1 MMVSLHHIDL
11 FAQLNKNPGAAVNP
25 PSLLFFKVMKTYKSN
40 SEISLSVRVGEGHMH
55 IRFNPTSDGG
65 SAYTTGNPA
74 VQAGLERHPRYGKMF
89 FLMPEQPVYE
99 PVEETEPAPEPGG
112 VKVIKVNALQDAKDY
127 LVETFGISRTQLTSK
142 AKILAQAKANNVEFD
157 GLN

>member
-1 MMVSLHHIDL
+1 
-11 FAQLNKNPGAAVNP
+11 
-25 PSLLFFKVMKTYKSN
+25 MKKYKSN

-65 SAYTTGNPA
+65 STYTTNNAA
-74 VQAGLERHPRYGKMF
+74 VQAGLERHPQYGKMF
-89 FLMPEQPVYE
+89 FLLPEQPAKAV
-99 PVEETEPAPEPGG
+99 VKTEPKPNPSG
-112 VKVIKVNALQDAKDY
+112 IKVVKANSLQDAKDY